1 MSVEMPEPHASAASG
16 IAIGIKS
23 GVFAGLFAVGISVLS
38 VVVGFTVVPLAPG
51 KETLDAA
58 RRLAAGLLCSFT
70 LGPLVAFKA
79 IDLFPWMLTPWQSML
94 ADQHPLIPTIAA
106 MSPFI
111 ALTGLI
117 GFWVVAWVMRAAV
130 RRESKDILEIIKE
143 AKE

>member
-1 MSVEMPEPHASAASG
+1 MPEPHASAAASG

-38 VVVGFTVVPLAPG
+38 VVVGFTVVPLTPG

-70 LGPLVAFKA
+70 VGPVVAFKA
-79 IDLFPWMLTPWQSML
+79 IDVFPWLLTPWQVML

-111 ALTGLI
+111 ALTGVV
-117 GFWVVAWVMRAAV
+117 GFWLVAALMRWFTK
-130 RRESKDILEIIKE
+130 RENRDLQELIKE

>member
-1 MSVEMPEPHASAASG
+1 MPEPHASAASG

-130 RRESKDILEIIKE
+130 RRENKDILEIIKE

>member
-1 MSVEMPEPHASAASG
+1 MPEPHASAASG

-79 IDLFPWMLTPWQSML
+79 IDLFPWMLTPWQGML
-94 ADQHPLIPTIAA
+94 SDQHPLIPTIAA

-130 RRESKDILEIIKE
+130 RRENKDILEIFKE

>member
-1 MSVEMPEPHASAASG
+1 MDMPEPHTSAASG

-23 GVFAGLFAVGISVLS
+23 GLFAGLFAVGISVLS

-70 LGPLVAFKA
+70 LGPVVAFKA
-79 IDLFPWMLTPWQSML
+79 IDMFPWMLTPWQSML
-94 ADQHPLIPTIAA
+94 SDQHPLIPTIAA

-130 RRESKDILEIIKE
+130 RRENKDILEIIKE
-143 AKE
+143 AKQ

>member
-1 MSVEMPEPHASAASG
+1 MPEPHASAAASG

-38 VVVGFTVVPLAPG
+38 VVVGFTVVPLTPG

-70 LGPLVAFKA
+70 VGPVVAFKA
-79 IDLFPWMLTPWQSML
+79 IDVFPWLLTPWQVML
-94 ADQHPLIPTIAA
+94 VDQHPLIPTIAA

-111 ALTGLI
+111 ALTGVV
-117 GFWVVAWVMRAAV
+117 GFWLVAALMRWFTK
-130 RRESKDILEIIKE
+130 RENRDLQELIKE

>member
-1 MSVEMPEPHASAASG
+1 MRSTMPEPHASAASG

-130 RRESKDILEIIKE
+130 RRENKDILEIIKE